1 MCLLIDQEPTAK
13 SAQRTD
19 KSVGRARN
27 SRFPITIISIQRVP
41 CDGVFVVIFVKTM
54 YNKTIIRFDFC
65 DFLNNQDLAVG
76 VISLGLQLGW

>member
-1 MCLLIDQEPTAK
+1 MCLLIGQEPTAK

-76 VISLGLQLGW
+76 VISLGLQLG